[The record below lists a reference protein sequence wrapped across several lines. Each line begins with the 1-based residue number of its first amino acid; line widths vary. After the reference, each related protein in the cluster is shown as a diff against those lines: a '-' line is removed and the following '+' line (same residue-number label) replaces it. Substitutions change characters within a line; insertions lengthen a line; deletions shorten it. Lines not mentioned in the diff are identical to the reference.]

1 MPLLFFQFNIYCA
14 RFHAPGS
21 SACGYKTSNPI
32 VSLILLSTPL
42 YTRIAHFYYIDTSFL
57 LENMPLVKF
66 IKTTSGTRVVIF
78 HNFTREFID
87 DVISVIS
94 LQNL

>member
-42 YTRIAHFYYIDTSFL
+42 YTRITHFYYIDMSFL

-66 IKTTSGTRVVIF
+66 IKTTDIRDASGLFSI
-78 HNFTREFID
+78 
-87 DVISVIS
+87 ISHVS
-94 LQNL
+94 LSMT